1 MIEKFNDAAARRS
14 GVIYNSLLDMIKKVH
29 MSDPV
34 LAGELAES
42 AIELVLTD

>member
-1 MIEKFNDAAARRS
+1 MIEKFNDVTARRS

>member
-1 MIEKFNDAAARRS
+1 MIEKFNDVAARRS

-29 MSDPV
+29 MSDPA

-42 AIELVLTD
+42 AVELVLTG